1 MPLIPMGIMS
11 ISTGETKM
19 LLTMKRTLIFLC
31 GGVLLSAAA
40 SCSVDNATPV
50 PSDPRVQM
58 EFTAGAP
65 GTRTAI
71 SSDNSVIWSEGDA
84 ISIFDGTGNNRFDIS
99 DGYGTA
105 SAKFTGAAAETD
117 KYYAL
122 YPYSA
127 DADLEGTTL
136 HATLPTVQYA
146 EENTFGTGLNPS
158 VAVTDASRNLTFH
171 NVAGILKVSLSG
183 SNVDGRSISEIQIK
197 PEAGNMAGPYT
208 VAMDEAT
215 PAAAAASSGSPVGV
229 QLKSRDGGA
238 MSGTDFYL
246 VLLPGTYQN
255 VELTVICTDGSYMT
269 GTSGTFTITAG
280 EVNTTTVD
288 LSDATANDQGLYGL
302 YQAGIDIEIGGKT
315 YTPEDLLNTFTN
327 VIHITSDNA
336 ESTNLTS
343 PGVYFIDPDVTVSN
357 RATRGWNKVML
368 IGNDPSVRTK
378 VDMSNYIAV
387 TNDGGQFVCYNMEFA
402 DKRSSA
408 TYMFTSTFDG
418 GYESVV
424 FDNCKFSLL
433 AGSALISVS
442 SQSKGTVARYI
453 NNTTIVDSE
462 ISLPEYTRVGVDGKL
477 NNPCR
482 TVAFTATVSSDT
494 GTSLLD
500 GVTINSVTIRNN
512 AIYCNSGMVNGYQLL
527 FTTNN
532 AECTVSSLSIENNSF
547 VNLLPRTDGLI
558 SAYTVSSLDMRNN
571 IFWTA
576 DMMDL
581 NYVIVKC
588 YGEYPAGEICKD
600 NLAFATNAGK
610 DFVTFHENNGWSG
623 ADNVIVTS
631 ESPFAD
637 MNYTDGIFTVKP
649 EYASYGAQR

>member
-1 MPLIPMGIMS
+1 
-11 ISTGETKM
+11 
-19 LLTMKRTLIFLC
+19 MKRTLIFLC

>member
-1 MPLIPMGIMS
+1 MGIMS

-71 SSDNSVIWSEGDA
+71 SPDNSVIWSEGDA

-127 DADLEGTTL
+127 DADLVGTTL
-136 HATLPTVQYA
+136 HATLPAIQYA

-183 SNVDGRSISEIQIK
+183 SSVDGRSIREIQVK
-197 PEAGNMAGPYT
+197 PGTENMAGPYT
-208 VAMDEAT
+208 VAMDKAT
-215 PAAAAASSGSPVGV
+215 PAATAASSDSPVGV

-246 VLLPGTYQN
+246 VLLPGSYQN

-315 YTPEDLLNTFTN
+315 YTPEDLENTFTN

-343 PGVYFIDPDVTVSN
+343 PGVYFIDPDVTITN
-357 RATRGWNKVML
+357 DATRGWNKIML

-378 VDMSNYIAV
+378 VNMSSYIAV
-387 TNDGGQFVCYNMEFA
+387 NNADGQFVCYNMEFT
-402 DKRSSA
+402 DSRSSGS
-408 TYMFTSTFDG
+408 YMFTSNFDG

-433 AGSALISVS
+433 AGSSLISVS
-442 SQSKGTVARYI
+442 SPKSGSTARYI
-453 NNTTIVDSE
+453 NNTIIVDSE
-462 ISLPEYTRVGVDGKL
+462 ISLPEYTRLVNGEAK

-482 TVAFTATVSSDT
+482 TVAFTATVNSDS

-500 GVTINSVTIRNN
+500 GVTVNSVTIRNN
-512 AIYCNSGMVNGYQLL
+512 SIYCNSGLVNGYQLF
-527 FTTNN
+527 FTTSN
-532 AECTVSSLSIENNSF
+532 AECTVRSLSIENNSF

-558 SAYTVSSLDMRNN
+558 STYTVSSLDMRNN
-571 IFWTA
+571 IFWTESME
-576 DMMDL
+576 DV
-581 NYVIVKC
+581 NYMIVRC
-588 YGEYPAGEICKD
+588 YGAYPAGEICKD
-600 NLAFATNAGK
+600 NLAFATDAGN
-610 DFVTFHENNGWSG
+610 DFLTFQGNNGWSG
-623 ADNVIVTS
+623 ADDVIVTP

-637 MNYTDGIFTVKP
+637 MNFTVGIFTVKP

>member
-1 MPLIPMGIMS
+1 
-11 ISTGETKM
+11 M

-127 DADLEGTTL
+127 DADLVGTTL
-136 HATLPTVQYA
+136 HATLPAIQYA

-183 SNVDGRSISEIQIK
+183 SSVDGRSIREIQVK
-197 PEAGNMAGPYT
+197 PGTKNMAGPYT

-215 PAAAAASSGSPVGV
+215 PAATAASSGSPVGV

-315 YTPEDLLNTFTN
+315 YTPEDLLNTFTK

-357 RATRGWNKVML
+357 SATRGWNKIML

-378 VDMSNYIAV
+378 VNMSSYIAV

-442 SQSKGTVARYI
+442 SPSSGTVARYI

-462 ISLPEYTRVGVDGKL
+462 ISLPEYTRLGVDGKL

-482 TVAFTATVSSDT
+482 TVAFTATVSSNT